1 MEEKVPFVRVAR
13 RQDIKK
19 SRVWLIR
26 IAAFGVALLFGSLI
40 FMICGVSPLK
50 AYSTIVSF
58 RQGYGYQTDSQ
69 DYDSASWYS
78 FGSCAMF

>member
-50 AYSTIVSF
+50 AYSTIVSG
-58 RQGYGYQTDSQ
+58 GYGYQTDSQ